1 MKITDL
7 KGQEIT
13 VTDLDKAIAQTELFK
28 DMHHVPPVPS
38 DKERQ
43 EYWNDIYN
51 KLLELKSKLDH
62 EQSGR

>member
-7 KGQEIT
+7 NGLEIT
-13 VTDLDKAIAQTELFK
+13 VTDLDKAIEQAELFK

-43 EYWNDIYN
+43 AYWNDIYK
-51 KLLELKSKLDH
+51 KLLELKSKI
-62 EQSGR
+62 S

>member
-7 KGQEIT
+7 NGLEIT
-13 VTDLDKAIAQTELFK
+13 VTDLDKAIEQAELFK

-43 EYWNDIYN
+43 AYWNDIY
-51 KLLELKSKLDH
+51 KKFLELKSKI
-62 EQSGR
+62 S